1 MFRSQI
7 VNIGI
12 VGSYVPRRCGIATF
26 SNHLA
31 KSIAEN
37 VYRERLSNGGPVR
50 IVAVNDRDGAYQ
62 YGTEGM
68 AEIGQHHRED
78 YRIAADALNIGR
90 IDAVIL
96 QHEYGLFGGDC
107 GEYVFDLL
115 DRLHKP
121 LVATLHTVLS
131 DPTEYG
137 TTAIF
142 APVASATVLGNL
154 SE

>member
-1 MFRSQI
+1 MCGSGRRLRIVFRSQ
-7 VNIGI
+7 VVKIGI

-62 YGTEGM
+62 YGTEVM

-78 YRIAADALNIGR
+78 YRIAADALNIGK

-96 QHEYGLFGGDC
+96 QHEYGLFG
-107 GEYVFDLL
+107 V
-115 DRLHKP
+115 
-121 LVATLHTVLS
+121 
-131 DPTEYG
+131 
-137 TTAIF
+137 TAANTSSTCCTACTSHWWPPF
-142 APVASATVLGNL
+142 TPF
-154 SE
+154 